1 MPCGWVLLW
10 LVLSHCPKA
19 GCCHGLNSPH
29 ALWLGVT
36 MALLSQ
42 CPKAG
47 CCHRLN
53 SPHALRLGALT
64 WPEQSQCLAAGC
76 YYGLC
81 CPNALRLGAAMAA
94 TVPMPCGWVSLKGSI
109 RILEW
114 YHAAFLNQK
123 LRQDCL
129 KQLLAPPAVFES
141 SALTCQSNF
150 CVHQRPKTCHQPHW
164 SCVFAKDGV
173 TLKPVC

>member
-10 LVLSHCPKA
+10 L
-19 GCCHGLNSPH
+19 
-29 ALWLGVT
+29 
-36 MALLSQ
+36 MLSQ

-47 CCHRLN
+47 CCHGL
-53 SPHALRLGALT
+53 SSAHALRLG
-64 WPEQSQCLAAGC
+64 
-76 YYGLC
+76 
-81 CPNALRLGAAMAA
+81 
-94 TVPMPCGWVSLKGSI
+94 VLKGNI

-141 SALTCQSNF
+141 SAKLSLAKAIFVSIND
-150 CVHQRPKTCHQPHW
+150 QRIAINLIGPAYVPRMV
-164 SCVFAKDGV
+164 S
-173 TLKPVC
+173 

>member
-53 SPHALRLGALT
+53 SPHALRLGVLKKERKNIRMVSCCVSELEALKELSET
-64 WPEQSQCLAAGC
+64 TASSTSSVREQWQAFTYLHH
-76 YYGLC
+76 LI
-81 CPNALRLGAAMAA
+81 
-94 TVPMPCGWVSLKGSI
+94 SI
-109 RILEW
+109 
-114 YHAAFLNQK
+114 FQ
-123 LRQDCL
+123 
-129 KQLLAPPAVFES
+129 
-141 SALTCQSNF
+141 
-150 CVHQRPKTCHQPHW
+150 
-164 SCVFAKDGV
+164 
-173 TLKPVC
+173 